1 MFLDFKDFTIFLLIV
16 FILFGLSSLVQLIY
30 YWGVFRKLA
39 FYKIKKKTT
48 KTQAV
53 SVVICAKNEYYNL
66 KENLPVIL
74 KQDYAD
80 YEVVVVNDFSDDET
94 AVLLDNLKK
103 EHSHLKVINLT
114 RNLNFFSGKKF
125 PLSLGIK
132 SAKNEILLLTDADCK
147 PNSTK
152 WIGQMASGFNSKTDI
167 VLGYSPYK
175 KKKGL
180 LNSLIRFDTLH
191 IAIQYLSYSLI
202 GKTYMGVGRNLAYRR
217 SIFYKNKGFSS
228 HYKIQSGDDDLF
240 INSVATKTNTAIE
253 IRPESHTL
261 SKASSTFSQ
270 WINQK
275 RRHLSTSKYY
285 KGKFQFLLGSYSLS
299 QILFFASFFILIFH
313 SFGFLIVI
321 AIFFLRL
328 ISQLFIIKKCMNR
341 LNEKELLL
349 LSPLFEL
356 AFIILNILFMI
367 SGMIFKQNK
376 WK

>member
-1 MFLDFKDFTIFLLIV
+1 MFLDFQDFTIFLLIV
-16 FILFGLSSLVQLIY
+16 FILFVLSSLVQLVY

-39 FYKIKKKTT
+39 FYKKNKRGSKA
-48 KTQAV
+48 QAV
-53 SVVICAKNEYYNL
+53 SIVICAKNEYNNL

-74 KQDYAD
+74 KQDYTD

-94 AVLLDNLKK
+94 AELLEEMKK
-103 EHSHLKVINLT
+103 KYSHLKVINFT
-114 RNLNFFSGKKF
+114 GNLNFFAGKKF

-147 PNSTK
+147 PISAK
-152 WIGQMASGFNSKTDI
+152 WISQMVSGFNSKTDI
-167 VLGYSPYK
+167 VLGFSPYK
-175 KKKGL
+175 KEKGL

-191 IAIQYLSYSLI
+191 IAIQYFSYSLI

-217 SIFYKNKGFSS
+217 SVFYKNKGFSS

-240 INSVATKTNTAIE
+240 INSAATKTNTTIE
-253 IRPESHTL
+253 IRPESHTV

-270 WINQK
+270 WFIQK

-285 KGKFQFLLGSYSLS
+285 KGNFKFLLGSYSLS
-299 QILFFASFFILIFH
+299 QILYFLSFFILVFH
-313 SFGFLIVI
+313 TFSFLIVI
-321 AIFFLRL
+321 SIFLLRL

-356 AFIILNILFMI
+356 IFIILNILFLI
-367 SGMIFKQNK
+367 SGIIFKQNK

>member
-1 MFLDFKDFTIFLLIV
+1 MFLDFQDFSIFLLIV
-16 FILFGLSSLVQLIY
+16 FILFALSSIVQLIY

-39 FYKIKKKTT
+39 FYKAKKKTT

-66 KENLPVIL
+66 KENLPIIL
-74 KQDYAD
+74 NQDYPD
-80 YEVVVVNDFSDDET
+80 FEVVVVNDFSDDET
-94 AVLLDNLKK
+94 TELLDDFKK
-103 EHSHLKVINLT
+103 KYPHLKVVNLT

-147 PNSTK
+147 PNSLK
-152 WIGQMASGFNSKTDI
+152 WIGQMASGFNLKTDI

-175 KKKGL
+175 KEKGL

-217 SIFYKNKGFSS
+217 SVFYKNKGFSS

-240 INSVATKTNTAIE
+240 INDVATKTNTSIE

-285 KGKFQFLLGSYSLS
+285 KGKFKFLLGSYSLS
-299 QILFFASFFILIFH
+299 QILFFASFFILIFY

-321 AIFFLRL
+321 TAFLLRL

-356 AFIILNILFMI
+356 MFIILNILFMI